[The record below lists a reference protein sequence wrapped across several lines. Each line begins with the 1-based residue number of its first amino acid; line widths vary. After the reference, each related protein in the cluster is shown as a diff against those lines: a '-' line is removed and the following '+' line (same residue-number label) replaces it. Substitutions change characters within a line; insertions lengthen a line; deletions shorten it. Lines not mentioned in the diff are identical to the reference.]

1 MKHDMCHDVR
11 LQTFFEAH
19 YGATRLQLAACVN
32 NNAEKCETGLPS
44 LCSLNSAGRT
54 RTIESQGG
62 LELGKIG
69 H

>member
-11 LQTFFEAH
+11 LH

-32 NNAEKCETGLPS
+32 NNAEKCETGLPSHS